1 MKAVILAGGRGTRLA
16 EETALRPKP
25 MVEIGD
31 RPILWHIMKIYAAH
45 GITEFVICLGYK
57 GFMIKEY
64 FANYQLHA
72 RNLTVDLAS
81 GKMTFHSEPAESWHV
96 TLIDTGDHTQTGGRL
111 KRVARLVARDEAFCM
126 TYGDGVADVDVAAL
140 IAFHK
145 DHGKLATVTAVRPA
159 GRFGALTRKGAEV
172 SAFVE
177 KPSDGGTINGGFFV
191 LSPRVLEYI
200 AGDNTVF
207 EQEPL
212 EALAHKGELVA
223 YDHTGFWQPMDTLRD
238 KDHLEQLWSTGA
250 APWKIWR

>member
-45 GITEFVICLGYK
+45 GISEFVICLGYK

-81 GKMTFHSEPAESWHV
+81 GQLAFHSAPAESWRV
-96 TLIDTGDHTQTGGRL
+96 TLIDTGDLTQTGGRL
-111 KRVARLVARDEAFCM
+111 KRVAPFVAGDEAFCM
-126 TYGDGVADVDVAAL
+126 TYGDGVADIDIAAL

-145 DHGKLATVTAVRPA
+145 VRNKLATVTAVRPG
-159 GRFGALTRKGAEV
+159 GRFGALVRTEAQV
-172 SAFVE
+172 IAFTE
-177 KPSDGGTINGGFFV
+177 KPPGDGGTINAGFFV
-191 LSPRVLEYI
+191 LSPRALEYI
-200 AGDNTVF
+200 EGDATVF
-207 EQEPL
+207 EREPL
-212 EALAHKGELVA
+212 ETLAHKGELVA

-238 KDHLEQLWSTGA
+238 KEHLEQLWSTGA
-250 APWKIWR
+250 APWKIW